1 MSVVDED
8 TARAVD
14 AGRETIGGVL
24 SEAQRELKKVFLVF
38 VFAFLGTILAL
49 RWWIWDYLEAVTK
62 AQMNQS
68 VAQEVDIIARTPFDV
83 ILMQVKIGVIV
94 GIVLASVVGLYLARK
109 AILGRIEDTG
119 VNVTAGKVYGF
130 IALSLGLAIVGMVY
144 AYAVFFPLMFKILAE
159 QAYAAGAKP
168 SYGIVRF
175 TEFLLLLTIS
185 FALAAQLPL
194 VMGVLSYGE
203 IIPYETFRD
212 KWRYAVLG
220 IFVFGAV
227 FSPPDP
233 FTQIMWAIPL
243 VTLYAFSL
251 GVAKVVTNVH
261 RGGVRDSPVEP
272 GTFRRKGYLVIG
284 ATVLSGVATAAALYT
299 GHAEIVGEA
308 VLEPLPRSASIP
320 FLGEISFPTRVERGG
335 PTVWLRSGLLMGLLA
350 GGVALA
356 YTLVTV
362 LRMPVIPRAYVG
374 VGDEDPEAVDVAS
387 LDAEGVRRAPLAA
400 FADLSESEAV
410 DIAGQAMEDG
420 NDEKGRLVLERW
432 EDAQQAAAG
441 DGAAD
446 GDATD
451 AVDLRGMD
459 AQGVREA
466 PESAFVALSEEQ
478 AVDIAG
484 AAMENDDEEKGRLV
498 LQRWE
503 AAEDAAAA
511 ADADMGAE
519 AETTADAEATTDAE
533 TTAEAHA
540 PQAGD
545 PAALDLRELDAGGVE
560 AAPPE
565 AFEAISEDEAID
577 IAGEAMEAGDE
588 EKGQLVLQRWDEINE
603 AGAESETSDDEHTNA
618 VSTAGTAEA
627 GGAGAAAAEQSAAA
641 GDEEDEALFDDLFS
655 DTAGGMLGAFAD
667 EERDEDEIGG
677 YMYDIGFIL
686 DSMRSRMFV
695 IVAVFIGVFTAS
707 FAYLYT
713 VGIKQIMDVFISQVP
728 NDALAPGQR
737 ATDATDVI
745 IALHPVEVL
754 IFIVKFSG
762 VLSILVTTPVILYYA
777 WPALQ
782 QRGLAPGTGDRRAF
796 LMWGY
801 VLLMGTLTGAI
812 IGFFGVA
819 PTVISYLI
827 TDAVESGMVVSYR
840 IKSLLWIVF
849 FMTIGFGF
857 FLNIPV
863 GMLLLHLSD
872 LVYFEQM
879 RKYWRHFV
887 MVTFVVAA
895 LITPG
900 GILTMLVFAVPVA
913 VAYVIGL
920 LLLWLLTA
928 PWRLLG
934 RGRASGA
941 S

>member
-498 LQRWE
+498 LQRW
-503 AAEDAAAA
+503 
-511 ADADMGAE
+511 
-519 AETTADAEATTDAE
+519 
-533 TTAEAHA
+533 
-540 PQAGD
+540 
-545 PAALDLRELDAGGVE
+545 
-560 AAPPE
+560 
-565 AFEAISEDEAID
+565 
-577 IAGEAMEAGDE
+577 
-588 EKGQLVLQRWDEINE
+588 DEINE

>member
-8 TARAVD
+8 TARAVN
-14 AGRETIGGVL
+14 AGRETVGGLL
-24 SEAQRELKKVFLVF
+24 SELQRELKKVFLVF
-38 VFAFLGTILAL
+38 VVAFVGTILAL

-62 AQMNQS
+62 ARMTDA
-68 VAQEVDIIARTPFDV
+68 VAEEVDIIARTPFDV
-83 ILMQVKIGVIV
+83 ILMQVKIGAIV
-94 GIVLASVVGLYLARK
+94 GIVLAAAFGLYLARK
-109 AILGRIEDTG
+109 AIVGRIEDTG
-119 VNVTAGKVYGF
+119 VEVTTGRLYTFLV
-130 IALSLGLAIVGMVY
+130 LSIGLAILGMIY

-194 VMGVLSYGE
+194 VMGVLSYAE
-203 IIPYETFRD
+203 IVPYETFRD

-243 VTLYAFSL
+243 ITLYAFSL

-261 RGGVRDSPVEP
+261 RGGVRGSPVEP
-272 GTFRRKGYLVIG
+272 GTFRRKGYLIV
-284 ATVLSGVATAAALYT
+284 AVTVLSGVGTAVALYT
-299 GHAEIVGEA
+299 GHAEVVGEA
-308 VLEPLPRSASIP
+308 VLEQLPRRTSIP
-320 FLGEISFPTRVERGG
+320 FVGEVAIPTSVERGG
-335 PTVWLRSGLLMGLLA
+335 PLVWLRSGLTAGLVA
-350 GGVALA
+350 GALA
-356 YTLVTV
+356 LGYTLVSV
-362 LRMPVIPRAYVG
+362 LRMPVVPRAYSG
-374 VGDEDPEAVDVAS
+374 IEDEDPEAVDLAS
-387 LDAEGVRRAPLAA
+387 LDLEGVRRAPIAT

-410 DIAGQAMEDG
+410 DLAGDAMEAGD
-420 NDEKGRLVLERW
+420 DERGRLILERW
-432 EDAQQAAAG
+432 EEAQQQGAAA
-441 DGAAD
+441 DS
-446 GDATD
+446 ATD
-451 AVDLRGMD
+451 ADEAVDLRGLD
-459 AQGVREA
+459 AEGVREA
-466 PESAFVALSEEQ
+466 PESAFVALSEEE

-484 AAMENDDEEKGRLV
+484 AAMENDEKEKGRLI
-498 LQRWE
+498 LERWE
-503 AAEDAAAA
+503 TADAAAVEA
-511 ADADMGAE
+511 AAGDETDEADDAAHDA
-519 AETTADAEATTDAE
+519 TADAAAQTEADANPPS
-533 TTAEAHA
+533 AGA
-540 PQAGD
+540 PAD
-545 PAALDLRELDAGGVE
+545 LDLRELDAAGVD
-560 AAPPE
+560 AAPPQ

-588 EKGQLVLQRWDEINE
+588 EKGQRVLERWDEINE
-603 AGAESETSDDEHTNA
+603 AG
-618 VSTAGTAEA
+618 TAGRDEGDDA
-627 GGAGAAAAEQSAAA
+627 GGATANDAVESGVLGGG
-641 GDEEDEALFDDLFS
+641 GDGDDGGPFDGLFT
-655 DTAGGMLGAFAD
+655 DTAGGMLSAFAD

-695 IVAVFIGVFTAS
+695 IVGTFIAVFTAC

-713 VGIKQIMDVFISQVP
+713 VGINQIMEVFISEVP

-737 ATDATDVI
+737 ATDATDVV

-762 VLSILVTTPVILYYA
+762 VVSILVTTPLVLYYA

-782 QRGLAPGTGDRRAF
+782 QRGLAPGSGERWAF

-801 VLLMGTLTGAI
+801 VLLVGTLTGAI
-812 IGFFGVA
+812 VGFFVVA
-819 PTVISYLI
+819 PEVISYLV

-840 IKSLLWIVF
+840 IKSLLWVVF

-857 FLNIPV
+857 FLTIPI

-872 LVYFEQM
+872 LVYFENM
-879 RKYWRHFV
+879 RRYWRHVV
-887 MVTFVVAA
+887 MITFVLAA
-895 LITPG
+895 LLTPG
-900 GILTMLVFAVPVA
+900 GILTMLVFAIPVG
-913 VAYVIGL
+913 VAYVLGL
-920 LLLWLLTA
+920 VLLWLLTA

-934 RGRASGA
+934 RGRAQQA

>member
-8 TARAVD
+8 TARAVN

-62 AQMNQS
+62 AQMNES

-119 VNVTAGKVYGF
+119 VNVTTGKVYGF
-130 IALSLGLAIVGMVY
+130 VGLSLGLAVVGMVY

-203 IIPYETFRD
+203 IVPYETFRD

-243 VTLYAFSL
+243 ITLYAFSL

-261 RGGVRDSPVEP
+261 RGGVRNSPVEP
-272 GTFRRKGYLVIG
+272 GTFRRKGYLVVG
-284 ATVLSGVATAAALYT
+284 AFVLSGGATALALYT
-299 GHAEIVGEA
+299 GHAEVIGEA
-308 VLEPLPRSASIP
+308 VLEQLPRSASIP
-320 FLGEISFPTRVERGG
+320 FLGEVTFPTTVERGG
-335 PTVWLRSGLLMGLLA
+335 PTVWLRSGLVMGVL
-350 GGVALA
+350 GGAVALA
-356 YTLVTV
+356 YALVAV
-362 LRMPVIPRAYVG
+362 LRMPVVPRAYVG
-374 VGDEDPEAVDVAS
+374 VEEEEDPEAVDVAS
-387 LDAEGVRRAPLAA
+387 LDVEGVRRAPLAA

-410 DIAGQAMEDG
+410 DIAGEAMEAGDE
-420 NDEKGRLVLERW
+420 EKGRLVLERW
-432 EDAQQAAAG
+432 EDAQQAADG
-441 DGAAD
+441 DGAD
-446 GDATD
+446 GDSED
-451 AVDLRGMD
+451 AVDLRGLD
-459 AQGVREA
+459 AAGVADA
-466 PESAFVALSEEQ
+466 PDSAFAALTEEQ
-478 AVDIAG
+478 AVEIAG
-484 AAMENDDEEKGRLV
+484 AAMENGDEEKGRLV
-498 LQRWE
+498 LQRWQ
-503 AAEDAAAA
+503 AAEDV
-511 ADADMGAE
+511 DE
-519 AETTADAEATTDAE
+519 PPVT
-533 TTAEAHA
+533 
-540 PQAGD
+540 GD
-545 PAALDLRELDAGGVE
+545 PANLDLRELDAGGVE
-560 AAPPE
+560 AAPTE
-565 AFEAISEDEAID
+565 AFAAISEDEAID

-603 AGAESETSDDEHTNA
+603 AGTAAPNGGEGDPNA
-618 VSTAGTAEA
+618 VATADVEA
-627 GGAGAAAAEQSAAA
+627 GAGAETTEQSAAT
-641 GDEEDEALFDDLFS
+641 DEEGGAFDDLFS

-695 IVAVFIGVFTAS
+695 IVAVFIGVFTAT

-728 NDALAPGQR
+728 NEALAPGQR

-762 VLSILVTTPVILYYA
+762 VLAILVTTPVILYYA

-782 QRGLAPGTGDRRAF
+782 QRGLAPGSGDRRAF

-801 VLLMGTLTGAI
+801 VLLMGTLTGAVV
-812 IGFFGVA
+812 GFFGVA
-819 PTVISYLI
+819 PTVISYLV
-827 TDAVESGMVVSYR
+827 TDAVQSGMVVSYR

-857 FLNIPV
+857 FLNIPI
-863 GMLLLHLSD
+863 GMILLHLSD
-872 LVYFEQM
+872 LVYFESM

-887 MVTFVVAA
+887 LVTFVVAA

-900 GILTMLVFAVPVA
+900 GILTMLVFAIPVA
-913 VAYVIGL
+913 VAYVLGL

-928 PWRLLG
+928 PWRLFG
-934 RGRASGA
+934 RGRASRT